1 MSNAP
6 KKSFIETGRIISP
19 PLLKPTMAGHSPE
32 PTLHLYLFSFSFF
45 LKPLSVTLPF
55 AARFAGSEDSAPRA
69 KAHQMLGGSGKRD
82 SGERGWGDAGAIF
95 APASIVGAMS
105 DGRAANGGVTAGE
118 NWMKKEN
125 LTSLPPAGPWF
136 WPTRSL
142 RKIAAGGHGVFPA
155 RGNFPQSPA
164 NQ

>member
-1 MSNAP
+1 MP
-6 KKSFIETGRIISP
+6 
-19 PLLKPTMAGHSPE
+19 
-32 PTLHLYLFSFSFF
+32 
-45 LKPLSVTLPF
+45 
-55 AARFAGSEDSAPRA
+55 
-69 KAHQMLGGSGKRD
+69 GGSGKRD

-95 APASIVGAMS
+95 APAPTVGAVS

-136 WPTRSL
+136 WPARSL

-164 NQ
+164 NQIFK